1 MICSVP
7 KVTVNYYS
15 LTSPG
20 LASGWLQFKDKVVH
34 DSSRTLTKKLA
45 SPTTF
50 IVMLDG
56 QSDSDG
62 RMPQFFFLHKSAMK
76 F

>member
-1 MICSVP
+1 MP

-15 LTSPG
+15 LTSPD
-20 LASGWLQFKDKVVH
+20 LASGWLPFKDKVVH
-34 DSSRTLTKKLA
+34 DSSTTLTKKLA
-45 SPTTF
+45 TPIIF

-62 RMPQFFFLHKSAMK
+62 RMPQFFLPSISLR
-76 F
+76 